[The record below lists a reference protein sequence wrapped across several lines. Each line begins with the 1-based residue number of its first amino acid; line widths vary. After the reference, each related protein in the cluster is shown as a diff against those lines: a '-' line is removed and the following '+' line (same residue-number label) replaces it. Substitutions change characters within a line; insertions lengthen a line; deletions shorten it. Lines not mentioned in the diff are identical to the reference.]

1 MFDQVMLGFI
11 GGGNM
16 GGALIK
22 GLIAAGLLRPNQIL
36 VHDVDRKRLQELE
49 LSYGVKAV
57 ERLSDLAAASTIVV
71 LAVKPQVM
79 SRVVSDLKGRLR
91 HRPLIISIAAGVAID
106 TISRSLDEDLA
117 IVRVM
122 PNTPALVQQSASA
135 LARNAAVNEQQ
146 MEQALKLFEAVG
158 VAVAVEE
165 KLLDAVTGLSGSGPA
180 YLLQFVESLIDG
192 GVLMGLPR
200 PIARQLVVQTVLG
213 TATMMLETG
222 RHPAELKDLITSP
235 GGTTITGLQVLEA
248 AGLRGAVMDAV
259 EAATLRSRELGRPQ
273 PDAQA

>member
-22 GLIAAGLLRPNQIL
+22 GLTAAGLPRPDQIL
-36 VHDVDRKRLQELE
+36 VHDVDRDRLRDLE
-49 LSYGVKAV
+49 SSYGVKAV
-57 ERLSDLAAASTIVV
+57 DSLTDLVATATIVV

-79 SRVVSDLKGRLR
+79 NRVLTELKGRLP

-106 TISRSLDEDLA
+106 TIARGLGEDLP

-122 PNTPALVQQSASA
+122 PNTPALVQESASA
-135 LARNAAVNEQQ
+135 LARNAAVSDHQ

-165 KLLDAVTGLSGSGPA
+165 KLMDAVTGLSGSGPA
-180 YLLQFVESLIDG
+180 YVLQFVESLIDG

-200 PIARQLVVQTVLG
+200 PIARKLVVQTVFG
-213 TATMMLETG
+213 TARMILETG
-222 RHPAELKDLITSP
+222 RHPAELKDMITSP
-235 GGTTITGLQVLEA
+235 GGTTISGLQVLEA
-248 AGLRGAVMDAV
+248 AGLRGAIMDAV

-273 PDAQA
+273 PDAPA

>member
-22 GLIAAGLLRPNQIL
+22 GLIAAGLLRPDQIL

-49 LSYGVKAV
+49 SSYGVKAV
-57 ERLSDLAAASTIVV
+57 ERLSDLAAAATIVV

-79 SRVVSDLKGRLR
+79 HRVVSDLKGRLR

-106 TISRSLDEDLA
+106 TISRGLGEDLA

-135 LARNAAVNEQQ
+135 LARNAAVNDQQ

-180 YLLQFVESLIDG
+180 YVLQFIESLIDG

-200 PIARQLVVQTVLG
+200 PIARQLVVQTVFG

-273 PDAQA
+273 PDAPA

>member
-1 MFDQVMLGFI
+1 VMLGFI

-22 GLIAAGLLRPNQIL
+22 GLTAAGLPRPDQIL
-36 VHDVDRKRLQELE
+36 VHDVDRDRLRDLE
-49 LSYGVKAV
+49 SSYGVKAV
-57 ERLSDLAAASTIVV
+57 DSLTDLVATATIVV

-79 SRVVSDLKGRLR
+79 NRVLTELKGRLP

-106 TISRSLDEDLA
+106 TIARGLGEDLP

-122 PNTPALVQQSASA
+122 PNTPALVQESASA
-135 LARNAAVNEQQ
+135 LARNAAVSDHQ

-165 KLLDAVTGLSGSGPA
+165 KLMDAVTGLSGSGPA
-180 YLLQFVESLIDG
+180 YVLQFVESLIDG

-200 PIARQLVVQTVLG
+200 PIARKLVVQTVFG
-213 TATMMLETG
+213 TARMILETG
-222 RHPAELKDLITSP
+222 RHPAELKDMITSP
-235 GGTTITGLQVLEA
+235 GGTTISGLQVLEA
-248 AGLRGAVMDAV
+248 AGLRGAIMDAV

-273 PDAQA
+273 PDAPA

>member
-1 MFDQVMLGFI
+1 MFNQAMLGFI

-22 GLIAAGLLRPNQIL
+22 GLIAAGLLRPDQIL
-36 VHDVDRKRLQELE
+36 VHDVDRKRLQDLE
-49 LSYGVKAV
+49 SSYGVKAV
-57 ERLSDLAAASTIVV
+57 ERLSDLAAAATIVV

-106 TISRSLDEDLA
+106 TISRGLGEDLA

-135 LARNAAVNEQQ
+135 LARNAAVSDQQ

-165 KLLDAVTGLSGSGPA
+165 KLLNAVTGLSGSGPA
-180 YLLQFVESLIDG
+180 YVLQFIESLIDG

-200 PIARQLVVQTVLG
+200 PIARQLVVQTVFG

-273 PDAQA
+273 PDAPA

>member
-22 GLIAAGLLRPNQIL
+22 GLTAAGRPRPDQIL
-36 VHDVDRKRLQELE
+36 VHDVDRDRLRDLE
-49 LSYGVKAV
+49 SSYGVKAV
-57 ERLSDLAAASTIVV
+57 DSLTDLVATATIVV

-79 SRVVSDLKGRLR
+79 NRVLTELKGRLP

-106 TISRSLDEDLA
+106 TIARGLGEDLP

-122 PNTPALVQQSASA
+122 PNTPALVQESASA
-135 LARNAAVNEQQ
+135 LARNAAVSDHQ

-165 KLLDAVTGLSGSGPA
+165 KLMDAVTGLSGSGPA
-180 YLLQFVESLIDG
+180 YVLQFVESLIDG

-200 PIARQLVVQTVLG
+200 PIARKLVVQTVFG
-213 TATMMLETG
+213 TARMILETG
-222 RHPAELKDLITSP
+222 RHPAELKDMITSP
-235 GGTTITGLQVLEA
+235 GGTTISGLQVLEA
-248 AGLRGAVMDAV
+248 AGLRGAIMDAV

-273 PDAQA
+273 PDAPA